1 MPGLIEQA
9 KGDWQKFSSDLNG
22 WGVAITLTAP
32 TAEVANIAGLGTNH
46 HIGVDS
52 DGNAINTKNAH
63 ITISEQLLVDAGYPV
78 RDSDNEVAII
88 NHRVSYKDSTGITK
102 EYVIEETFPD
112 ETIGM
117 ITCILNDFE

>member
-9 KGDWQKFSSDLNG
+9 KGDWQRFSSDLKT
-22 WGVAITLTAP
+22 WGTAITLTAP
-32 TAEVANIAGLGTNH
+32 TAEVANIAGIATNH
-46 HIGVDS
+46 HIGVDT
-52 DGNAINTKNAH
+52 DGNPINTKNAH
-63 ITISEQLLVDAGYPV
+63 ITISEQLLIDAGYPV
-78 RDSDNEVAII
+78 RMNNEVSLIE
-88 NHRVSYKDSTGITK
+88 HRVSYKDSTGVTK

>member
-1 MPGLIEQA
+1 MSGLIEQA
-9 KGDWQKFSSDLNG
+9 KSDWQRFSSDPKT
-22 WGVAITLTAP
+22 WGTAITLTAP
-32 TAEVANIAGLGTNH
+32 TAEVANIAGIATNH
-46 HIGVDS
+46 HIGVDT
-52 DGNAINTKNAH
+52 DGNPINTKNAH

-78 RDSDNEVAII
+78 RDSENEVAMI

>member
-9 KGDWQKFSSDLNG
+9 KGDWQRFSSDPKT
-22 WGVAITLTAP
+22 WGIAITLTAP
-32 TAEVANIAGLGTNH
+32 SAEVANIAGLATKH

-88 NHRVSYKDSTGITK
+88 NHRVSYKDSTGVAK
-102 EYVIEETFPD
+102 EYVIEETSPD

>member
-9 KGDWQKFSSDLNG
+9 KGDWQRFSSDLNG
-22 WGVAITLTAP
+22 WGVDITLTAP
-32 TAEVANIAGLGTNH
+32 TAEVANITGLATKH
-46 HIGVDS
+46 HIGVDT

-78 RDSDNEVAII
+78 RVNNEVAII
-88 NHRVSYKDSTGITK
+88 NHRVSYKDSTGIAK

-112 ETIGM
+112 ETIGV

>member
-9 KGDWQKFSSDLNG
+9 KGDWQRFSSDLNG
-22 WGVAITLTAP
+22 WGVEITLTAP

-46 HIGVDS
+46 HIGIDT
-52 DGNAINTKNAH
+52 DGNPINTKNAH

-78 RDSDNEVAII
+78 RVNNEVSLLQ
-88 NHRVSYKDSTGITK
+88 HRVSYKDSTGVTK